1 MNTGIIQSSNM
12 DYYTF
17 RQNAADMN
25 NKAQSSNAFGNVL
38 GNRMVSAAGNSKAP
52 ITLHYQNDAEEG
64 EECIGAWASVQTG
77 MTTSVYKP
85 ADFSEDNP
93 FYRVKIWKPDGST
106 EERMVDVMQFNPK
119 SADSFDHYAFAC
131 YLEKEEGTPVWSTS
145 LDNYAKT
152 ADDLYQ
158 KRDWIQAYKDRAQE
172 LFDVGYYEVG
182 MNFKKMYE
190 RLMEQF
196 MKIAI

>member
-1 MNTGIIQSSNM
+1 MNTGIIQSNNI
-12 DYYTF
+12 DYTF
-17 RQNAADMN
+17 RQNTVN
-25 NKAQSSNAFGNVL
+25 TRNKAQPSSGFSNVM
-38 GNRMVSAAGNSKAP
+38 GNRATGITGTSKAP

-93 FYRVKIWKPDGST
+93 YYRVKIWKPDGST

-119 SADSFDHYAFAC
+119 SADSFDQYAFAC
-131 YLEKEEGTPVWSTS
+131 YLEKEEGMPVWSTS
-145 LDNYAKT
+145 LDSYAKT

-158 KRDWIQAYKDRAQE
+158 KRDWMQAYKDRAQE

-182 MNFKKMYE
+182 MHFKKMYE

-196 MKIAI
+196 TKISMW

>member
-1 MNTGIIQSSNM
+1 MNTGIVQTNDNWIA
-12 DYYTF
+12 Y
-17 RQNAADMN
+17 RQNTVN
-25 NKAQSSNAFGNVL
+25 
-38 GNRMVSAAGNSKAP
+38 AGNKGQVSGDFRGVMGNSATKAVGTAKAP

-64 EECIGAWASVQTG
+64 EECIGAWASVQTS

-93 FYRVKIWKPDGST
+93 YYRVKIWKPDGST

-131 YLEKEEGTPVWSTS
+131 YLEKEEGMPIYSTS
-145 LDNYAKT
+145 LDSYAKT
-152 ADDLYQ
+152 AADLYQ
-158 KRDWIQAYKDRAQE
+158 KRDWMQAYKDRAQE

-182 MNFKKMYE
+182 MHFKQMYE

-196 MKIAI
+196 MKIGI